1 MELITIDVGVCT
13 PIEVDLSEYDFT
25 GVEKVI
31 FTVKNCAAPDAE
43 EIIVRE
49 FTEPDIHTT
58 MISPQESIM
67 LKPEAKYDFCQVTSD
82 GHTVKVTDTGKIAL
96 RKAVGDC
103 IG

>member
-1 MELITIDVGVCT
+1 MKQITIDVGVCT
-13 PIEVDLSEYDFT
+13 PLEIDLSEYDFT

-31 FTVKNCAAPDAE
+31 FTVKNCCSPDSE

-49 FTEPDIHTT
+49 FTEPGIHTA
-58 MISPQESIM
+58 MVSPQESLL

-82 GHTVKVTDTGKIAL
+82 GHTIKVTNNGKIAL

-103 IG
+103 LE